1 MIFNEHTMQRNLFKE
16 NTKCT
21 MNTKCGTITHSKAPT
36 THFLGLHVNSKSI
49 TNSKNIFL
57 KKLLKSSG
65 RNAPPLQ
72 GGQTVISVTWRAGF
86 PVNFTNKK
94 RT

>member
-1 MIFNEHTMQRNLFKE
+1 MYNEYQMWDH
-16 NTKCT
+16 NTFQST
-21 MNTKCGTITHSKAPT
+21 NNP
-36 THFLGLHVNSKSI
+36 FLGTACKQQKHYKF
-49 TNSKNIFL
+49 KKYFF